1 MISKKYMLSIV
12 AGSAFAAILGTA
24 PIASADYNPVTT
36 QPLDKSFM
44 LAEAHQHGEGQ
55 GGDSKRGEGQHGEGK
70 GSSGKHGEDK
80 GGGMMGGMKGMM
92 KHEHSYAHMIAS
104 HADALKLS
112 DAQLGKIV
120 RLHLKHAQEDEQFKQ
135 KFHKNM
141 MEFHQESMKPGTD
154 DAALRKLGKDHAE
167 AFNAMIEQHIKER
180 NAVHAILS
188 AEQRNQLK
196 TLKMD
201 HGKHGGSHDT
211 QGGGHGQH

>member
-12 AGSAFAAILGTA
+12 AGSAFVAILGTA

-36 QPLDKSFM
+36 QSLDKSFM

-55 GGDSKRGEGQHGEGK
+55 GGDSKRGKGQHGEGK
-70 GSSGKHGEDK
+70 GSSGKHGEGEGK
-80 GGGMMGGMKGMM
+80 GGGD
-92 KHEHSYAHMIAS
+92 EHSYAHMIAS
-104 HADALKLS
+104 HADALKLT
-112 DAQLGKIV
+112 DAQLGRVV
-120 RLHLKHAQEDEQFKQ
+120 RLHLKHAQEDGQLKQ

-154 DAALRKLGKDHAE
+154 DAALRKLGKDHAD

-211 QGGGHGQH
+211 QSGGHGQH

>member
-12 AGSAFAAILGTA
+12 AGSAFVAILGTA

-36 QPLDKSFM
+36 QSLDKSFM

-55 GGDSKRGEGQHGEGK
+55 GGDSKRGKGQHGEGK
-70 GSSGKHGEDK
+70 GSSGKHGEGEGK
-80 GGGMMGGMKGMM
+80 GGGD
-92 KHEHSYAHMIAS
+92 EHSYAHMIAS
-104 HADALKLS
+104 HADALKLT
-112 DAQLGKIV
+112 DAQLGRVV
-120 RLHLKHAQEDEQFKQ
+120 RLHLKHAQEDEQLKQ

-154 DAALRKLGKDHAE
+154 DAALRKLGKDHAD